1 MQRRTTDTD
10 EYSDIQIRESGNEIF
25 NKLRLIENTQL
36 QLIQTSPM
44 HRDSSEAA
52 MTTQASRNR
61 QDAHVELRVQARTIE
76 RFKDNK
82 TFI

>member
-1 MQRRTTDTD
+1 
-10 EYSDIQIRESGNEIF
+10 
-25 NKLRLIENTQL
+25 
-36 QLIQTSPM
+36 M